1 MTFRRV
7 IFIILTIAWMGMI
20 FWFSSKP
27 SEESSSQSTQVSMIL
42 GNILYKD
49 FGNWSKAEQLLF
61 TEKTA
66 NAVRKTAHAV
76 EFAILAL
83 LLFETAEGPGGNAE
97 SPGTT
102 KGPGTA
108 ESPGTAENSGT
119 ADGPGTTKIPGTA
132 ESSETGMKKAHL
144 PLKAAAIAELI
155 TALYAC
161 SDEFHQK
168 FVSGRSPQIGD
179 VVIDSLGGLIMM
191 GVVILVRYLKK
202 CKHSHLESKH

>member
-49 FGNWSKAEQLLF
+49 FGKWSKAEQLLF

-83 LLFETAEGPGGNAE
+83 LLFETADGPGNSE
-97 SPGTT
+97 SP
-102 KGPGTA
+102 
-108 ESPGTAENSGT
+108 GT
-119 ADGPGTTKIPGTA
+119 ADGPGTTKVP
-132 ESSETGMKKAHL
+132 ETGTSKAHL
-144 PLKAAAIAELI
+144 PLRAAAIAELI

-161 SDEFHQK
+161 SDEFHQR

-202 CKHSHLESKH
+202 CKRSHLESKP